1 MIKAWYNKQASVI
14 KTMLLI
20 AILPLFAM
28 NSAAQPGIQYV
39 LNKPVVYVSTVT
51 VKPAHDTVYLPTNFA
66 SPALLFPEQC
76 HRISGRIIEKI
87 ELVYT
92 TFRESDSF
100 NQQQLNYQRLL
111 SLEKAAP
118 KLFLN
123 TTIEWKLVAQSGCGS
138 SEQGKKMFH
147 GFVVYLRPEQNE
159 KLTESE
165 LFFLDTLSK
174 SIRKITDEDSI
185 LYFMKSKWDKQKGFV
200 PDSASAVYFSKK
212 HMPYFNLHDSTIMN
226 VLNRNKWNKMLLV
239 VDVTGSMAQSTAQ
252 LMIWHKEH
260 FKKARIRHFVFF
272 NDGDQK
278 GNSQKK
284 ELTTGGIYHL
294 DATVAADIAQSVA
307 HAMQKGNGG
316 DAPENDVEAILAGI
330 KNCPDCN
337 DIVLIADNLADMRDF
352 AFITTIGKPVHI
364 ILANQRAGVNPQ
376 YLALAYATHGS
387 IHTTYEDI
395 TDIHLIPVS
404 GSITIGGIVY
414 IFNGTEFIPRF

>member
-1 MIKAWYNKQASVI
+1 MIKAWYNKQAGAIKTVLLTALILFSNNVTAQSVI
-14 KTMLLI
+14 PY
-20 AILPLFAM
+20 ILKK
-28 NSAAQPGIQYV
+28 SA
-39 LNKPVVYVSTVT
+39 VYVSTVP
-51 VKPAHDTVYLPTNFA
+51 VKPAPDTLYLPTDFA
-66 SPALLFPEQC
+66 SPALLFPEQY
-76 HRISGRIIEKI
+76 HRISGRVIEKI

-100 NQQQLNYQRLL
+100 NQYGLNYQRLL
-111 SLEKAAP
+111 SFQKAAP
-118 KLFLN
+118 EVFLN
-123 TTIEWKLVAQSGCGS
+123 NTIEWKLVAQTGCRS

-159 KLTESE
+159 KLTATE

-174 SIRKITDEDSI
+174 SIRNIVEEDSI

-200 PDSASAVYFSKK
+200 PDSATAVYFSKK

-226 VLNRNKWNKMLLV
+226 VLNRNKWSKMLMV
-239 VDVTGSMAQSTAQ
+239 VDVTGSMTQSTAQ

-260 FKKARIRHFVFF
+260 FKKERIRHFVFF

-294 DATVAADIAQSVA
+294 DATTAADIAQSVA
-307 HAMQKGNGG
+307 HVMQKGNGG
-316 DAPENDVEAILAGI
+316 DAPENDVEAVLDGI
-330 KNCPDCN
+330 KNCPECN
-337 DIVLIADNLADMRDF
+337 DIVLVADNLANMRDF
-352 AFITTIGKPVHI
+352 AYITNIGKPVHI

-387 IHTTYEDI
+387 IHTAYEDI
-395 TDIHLIPVS
+395 PALHLIPVS
-404 GSITIGGIVY
+404 GSITIGGIAY
-414 IFNGTEFIPRF
+414 KFNGTEFIPQF